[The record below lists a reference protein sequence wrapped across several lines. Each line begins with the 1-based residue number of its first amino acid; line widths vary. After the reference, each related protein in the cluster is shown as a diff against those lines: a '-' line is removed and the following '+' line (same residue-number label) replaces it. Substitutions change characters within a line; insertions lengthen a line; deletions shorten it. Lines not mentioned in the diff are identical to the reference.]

1 MHCNINYHCSKKSFN
16 TVTKATEVATTNLCH
31 SEERSDEESQILRIM
46 RFFASLRMTATNM
59 DIIKFLQYSF
69 IQKAFFAGSFVGIIC
84 ASLGLFLVLRK
95 MSLIGDGLSHVSF
108 GAIALGLFFGV
119 YPFYVAV
126 PLVLAASYLI
136 LKITEKAR
144 IYGDAAIGIV
154 SAVGIAGGVILAS
167 LSRGFNV
174 DLFSYLFGNI
184 LAISQL
190 ELVISVLLSI
200 IVLALL
206 YFYYWDLFSATF
218 DEEYAKTSGI
228 KTGFINILL
237 ALLTALTVVLSVK
250 MVGVM
255 LVSALLILPAV
266 TALQISKGFMTS
278 LLLAVIVSL
287 ISVIAGISCSFFL
300 NLPTGAT
307 IVMINVLFFIF
318 ALIYKKIAY

>member
-1 MHCNINYHCSKKSFN
+1 MP
-16 TVTKATEVATTNLCH
+16 
-31 SEERSDEESQILRIM
+31 SQADSAPLLSGCM
-46 RFFASLRMTATNM
+46 
-59 DIIKFLQYSF
+59 
-69 IQKAFFAGSFVGIIC
+69 GS
-84 ASLGLFLVLRK
+84 ASLGIFLVLRK

-126 PLVLAASYLI
+126 PTVLAGSYLI
-136 LKITEKAR
+136 LKITEKAKV
-144 IYGDAAIGIV
+144 YGDAAIGIV
-154 SAVGIAGGVILAS
+154 SAIGIAGGIILAS
-167 LSRGFNV
+167 ISRGFNV

-200 IVLALL
+200 IVLATLD
-206 YFYYWDLFSATF
+206 FYYWDLFSATF

-237 ALLTALTVVLSVK
+237 SLLTALTVVLSVK

-278 LLLAVIVSL
+278 IFIAVVVSL
-287 ISVIAGISCSFFL
+287 ISVISGISFSFFL

-307 IVMINVLFFIF
+307 IVMVNAFFFMF
-318 ALIYKKIAY
+318 ALIYKKI

>member
-1 MHCNINYHCSKKSFN
+1 
-16 TVTKATEVATTNLCH
+16 
-31 SEERSDEESQILRIM
+31 
-46 RFFASLRMTATNM
+46 M
-59 DIIKFLQYSF
+59 DIINFLQYSF
-69 IQKAFFAGSFVGIIC
+69 IQKAFLAGSFVGIIC
-84 ASLGLFLVLRK
+84 ASLGMFLVLRK

-119 YPFYVAV
+119 YPFYVSA
-126 PLVLAASYLI
+126 PMVLAGSYLI
-136 LKITEKAR
+136 LKITEKAKV
-144 IYGDAAIGIV
+144 YGDAAIGIV

-174 DLFSYLFGNI
+174 DLFSYLYGNI

-190 ELVISVLLSI
+190 ELVVSVLLSI
-200 IVLALL
+200 IVLAML

-278 LLLAVIVSL
+278 LFIAVIVSL
-287 ISVIAGISCSFFL
+287 ISVISGISFSFFL
-300 NLPTGAT
+300 NIPTGAT
-307 IVMINVLFFIF
+307 IVMVNALFFIF
-318 ALIYKKIAY
+318 ALIYKKIS